1 MIVAAFL
8 AGSGVSAPASDE
20 EAEAVDFGTVRL
32 ITGAAATTDGML
44 TGVLADFEAE
54 SGYDV
59 TVTVGGPDMFERAR
73 ASEADIVLT
82 HFGFTELERFVS
94 EGRGHWPSTV
104 MANTVAFLAPSGDPV
119 GIASADDPVEAF
131 RLIAEQEHPFI
142 VNNLGETRYITDTVW
157 NAVGR
162 PDKGDWFRDPGLS
175 GPAAVREA
183 ARQGAYTIWGLHPF
197 LRMQDGMQPVDLE
210 AVVYNDSLTQRI
222 LATVV
227 VRRPPGRVN
236 EEGAL
241 ALQRYLV
248 RPDTQAT
255 IRNFRTR
262 DIDLPIFWPA
272 GNQND
277 NR

>member
-32 ITGAAATTDGML
+32 LTGAAATTDGML

-73 ASEADIVLT
+73 ASEADIVLI
-82 HFGFTELERFVS
+82 HYGFTELENFVS

-210 AVVYNDSLTQRI
+210 PLVYNDSLTQRI

-236 EEGAL
+236 QEGAL
-241 ALQRYLV
+241 ALQKYLV
-248 RPDTQAT
+248 GPDTQAT